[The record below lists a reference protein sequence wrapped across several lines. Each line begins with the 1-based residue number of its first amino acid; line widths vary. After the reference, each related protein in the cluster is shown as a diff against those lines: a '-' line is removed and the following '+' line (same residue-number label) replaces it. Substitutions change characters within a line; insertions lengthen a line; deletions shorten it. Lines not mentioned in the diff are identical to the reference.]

1 MSPTQVPP
9 RPPTGMPPALSS
21 GTATP
26 EHPAVKLEPVARTLL
41 DLMSDAF
48 YLLLLLKRG
57 QMPTDAS
64 RFVVQVRELLETVE
78 RNAIKLGI
86 AGEDIYAAKY
96 AFCAAIDEAILSTPS
111 AVRDDWELQPLQLTL
126 FGDHL
131 AGEHFFTRLEELRAQ
146 GGARLQALEVYY
158 FILLLGFEG
167 KYRLEG
173 PEKLGYLGARLG
185 DEITYLKGRRAAF
198 APHWAPPDA
207 VAHAIRRQAPVW
219 LPAIAV
225 AALGL
230 AGYVLLQHTLGRE
243 TAAAMADYNDVVSVP
258 PRTAQVTIT
267 LP

>member
-1 MSPTQVPP
+1 MNPKTPSLGVPA
-9 RPPTGMPPALSS
+9 ALSS
-21 GTATP
+21 GPASP
-26 EHPAVKLEPVARTLL
+26 DRPAVKLEPVARTLL
-41 DLMSDAF
+41 DLMSEAF

-57 QMPTDAS
+57 QTPTDATL
-64 RFVVQVRELLETVE
+64 FVQQVRDLLDTVE
-78 RNAIKLGI
+78 RNAMKLGI

-96 AFCAAIDEAILSTPS
+96 AYCAAIDEAILSTPC
-111 AVRDDWELQPLQLTL
+111 AVREDWELQPLQLIL

-146 GGARLQALEVYY
+146 GAARLQALEVYY

-173 PEKLGYLGARLG
+173 PEKLGYLTARLG

-207 VAHAIRRQAPVW
+207 VAHAIRRQAPMW
-219 LPAIAV
+219 LPVLAV
-225 AALGL
+225 AVLGV
-230 AGYVLLQHTLGRE
+230 AGYLVLAHALSRDTHQ
-243 TAAAMADYNDVVSVP
+243 AMAAHQDVVSVP

>member
-1 MSPTQVPP
+1 MTPNESSP
-9 RPPTGMPPALSS
+9 RPTSGMPPALDV
-21 GTATP
+21 GAATP
-26 EHPAVKLEPVARTLL
+26 ERPAIRLEPVARTLL

-57 QMPTDAS
+57 QMPTDAGQ
-64 RFVVQVRELLETVE
+64 FVAQVRELLEAIE
-78 RNAIKLGI
+78 RSAMKIGI

-96 AFCAAIDEAILSTPS
+96 AYCAAIDEAILAAPS
-111 AVRDDWELQPLQLTL
+111 VVRDEWELQPLQLLL

-146 GGARLQALEVYY
+146 GGVRLQALEVYY
-158 FILLLGFEG
+158 VILLLGFEG
-167 KYRLEG
+167 RYRIEG
-173 PEKLGYLGARLG
+173 PEKLGYLTARLG

-207 VAHAIRRQAPVW
+207 VAHAIRRQSPVW
-219 LPAIAV
+219 LPAVAV
-225 AALGL
+225 AVLGL
-230 AGYVLLQHTLGRE
+230 AGYLVLERSLSRE
-243 TAAAMADYNDVVSVP
+243 TAAAMAGYQDVVSVP

>member
-1 MSPTQVPP
+1 MNPHTPTP
-9 RPPTGMPPALSS
+9 RPTSGLPPALTS
-21 GTATP
+21 GAATP
-26 EHPAVKLEPVARTLL
+26 ERPAVKLEAAPRTLL
-41 DLMSDAF
+41 DLMSEAF

-57 QMPTDAS
+57 QMPTDAAL
-64 RFVVQVRELLETVE
+64 FVAQVRELLETVE
-78 RNAIKLGI
+78 RNAVKLGI

-96 AFCAAIDEAILSTPS
+96 AYCAAIDEAVLATPS
-111 AVRDDWELQPLQLTL
+111 PVRDEWELQPLQLIL

-173 PEKLGYLGARLG
+173 PEKLGYLTARLG

-219 LPAIAV
+219 LPAVAV
-225 AALGL
+225 AVLGV
-230 AGYVLLQHTLGRE
+230 AGYLVLHHALGRE
-243 TAAAMADYNDVVSVP
+243 TQAAMADYHDVVSVP

>member
-1 MSPTQVPP
+1 MNPKTPSLGVPA
-9 RPPTGMPPALSS
+9 ALSS
-21 GTATP
+21 GPASP
-26 EHPAVKLEPVARTLL
+26 ERPAVKLEPVARTLL
-41 DLMSDAF
+41 DLMSEAF

-57 QMPTDAS
+57 QSPTDATML
-64 RFVVQVRELLETVE
+64 VQQVRELLDTVE
-78 RNAIKLGI
+78 RNAMKLGI

-96 AFCAAIDEAILSTPS
+96 AYCAAIDEAILSTPS
-111 AVRDDWELQPLQLTL
+111 AVRDDWELQPLQLIL

-146 GGARLQALEVYY
+146 GVARLQALEIYY

-173 PEKLGYLGARLG
+173 PEKLGYLTARLG

-219 LPAIAV
+219 LPVICVAV
-225 AALGL
+225 LAASAYAGLGYSL
-230 AGYVLLQHTLGRE
+230 SGE
-243 TAAAMADYNDVVSVP
+243 TRQTMAAYQEVVSVP
-258 PRTAQVTIT
+258 PRTAHIAIT